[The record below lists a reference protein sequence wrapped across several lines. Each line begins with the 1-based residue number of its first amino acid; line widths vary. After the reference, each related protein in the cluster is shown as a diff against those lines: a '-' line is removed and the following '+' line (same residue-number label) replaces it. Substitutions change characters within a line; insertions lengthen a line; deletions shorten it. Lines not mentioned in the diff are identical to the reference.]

1 MSMSRFLR
9 ETPKILQV
17 PCRSREVK
25 SQHGE
30 LKQPICQ
37 ILHEGWIES
46 LDLCLFHG
54 AVFLNHQAWPPARNT
69 CVYALSVPM
78 NQLLFRIVPTYSQVG
93 TNTYS
98 KIGEVT
104 IPNIPKQK
112 HKSMKFS
119 PKLKPSWFGTPGNR
133 IIFDSTNLSQES
145 LMAPTTTCKA
155 PWTWWFWW
163 TIHGCHDQELS

>member
-9 ETPKILQV
+9 ETPKLLQV

-54 AVFLNHQAWPPARNT
+54 AVFLNHQAWRPARNT

-112 HKSMKFS
+112 HKYMKFS

-133 IIFDSTNLSQES
+133 IISIQLTYHRSRWWHPPLPAKLCF
-145 LMAPTTTCKA
+145 
-155 PWTWWFWW
+155 WWFWW